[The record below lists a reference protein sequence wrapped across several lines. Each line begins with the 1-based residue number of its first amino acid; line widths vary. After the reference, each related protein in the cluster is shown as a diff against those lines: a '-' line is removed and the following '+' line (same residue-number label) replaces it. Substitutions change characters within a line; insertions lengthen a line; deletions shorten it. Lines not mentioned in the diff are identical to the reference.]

1 MRPGHADAC
10 TLFRTYLT
18 KSESLRFRVYILPEW
33 PEFFGQGPL
42 REVPVCDGKGRPVD
56 PRRSTVDRRLFEKGQ
71 ICRLPFVV
79 PLNKSTAVRA
89 RAPPAP
95 ENRKSRLPK
104 QESRKSWDDASRRP
118 RFSRTSFRGP
128 WVPHALGQAEGR
140 PSTVERR
147 RPTRRPPKVDQSTP
161 NGHLTRG
168 PRAKNKE
175 ISIST
180 RCFDM

>member
-1 MRPGHADAC
+1 MTAKVNQS
-10 TLFRTYLT
+10 T
-18 KSESLRFRVYILPEW
+18 PE
-33 PEFFGQGPL
+33 GP
-42 REVPVCDGKGRPVD
+42 P
-56 PRRSTVDRRLFEKGQ
+56 STVDRRLFEKGQ

-161 NGHLTRG
+161 NAGQR
-168 PRAKNKE
+168 
-175 ISIST
+175 ST
-180 RCFDM
+180 SRPPKVHRRPSTADCSKKDRFVGCPSSCP

>member
-1 MRPGHADAC
+1 MDKVLSG
-10 TLFRTYLT
+10 
-18 KSESLRFRVYILPEW
+18 RFQYVTAKVNQSTPE
-33 PEFFGQGPL
+33 GP
-42 REVPVCDGKGRPVD
+42 P
-56 PRRSTVDRRLFEKGQ
+56 STVDRRLFEKGQ

-180 RCFDM
+180 KCFDM